1 MFIEWHLNKYYKK
14 GDKIVYNKKYYKCIQ
29 SHESFIEYGDP
40 NQTNGILWTDDKRIV
55 ELENGITLWSIN
67 KAYKKGDIVKFD
79 YNLYYCI
86 KNNLSNIMNSPPH
99 RRDELWSLYKLKN
112 CKL

>member
-1 MFIEWHLNKYYKK
+1 MFIEWYLNKNYKI
-14 GDKIVYNKKYYKCIQ
+14 GDKVVYNNKYYKCIQ
-29 SHESFIEYGDP
+29 SHESFIEYGYPD
-40 NQTNGILWTDDKRIV
+40 QTNGILWTDDKRVV
-55 ELENGITLWSIN
+55 ELGNGITLWDIN

-99 RRDELWSLYKLKN
+99 RRDELWRLYKLEL

>member
-1 MFIEWHLNKYYKK
+1 MEWRLNKNYKE
-14 GDKIVYNKKYYKCIQ
+14 GDKIVYNRKYYKCIQ
-29 SHESFIEYGDP
+29 SHESFVEYGSPD
-40 NQTNGILWTDDKRIV
+40 QTNDILWTDDKRIV
-55 ELENGITLWSIN
+55 ELGNSITLWSIN

-99 RRDELWSLYKLKN
+99 RRDILWRLHKFGSYKL
-112 CKL
+112 